1 MTYNMSFV
9 ENVTGLYA
17 LVEGVNTASGGWLI
31 GLFLITAWV
40 LMILVFQNKSD
51 TEGLLI
57 GSSFVMAI
65 LSGLLFFAGLI
76 PGWVLVLPVLGLI
89 GGIAFKYMS

>member
-9 ENVTGLYA
+9 ENATGLFT
-17 LVEGVNTASGGWLI
+17 LVEGVNEATGGWLI
-31 GLFLITAWV
+31 GLLLLISWV
-40 LMILVFQNKSD
+40 LMIMVFQNKAD

-65 LSGLLFFAGLI
+65 VSGLVFFAGLI
-76 PGWVLVLPVLGLI
+76 PGWVLVLPVLGIIVGL
-89 GGIAFKYMS
+89 GFKYMS